1 MRQRLRSHLTFANVA
16 SLIALF
22 IALSGG
28 TAFAAVI
35 ITSNSQ
41 VAQGTISGHHPPSGK
56 HPNIISN
63 SVSGSD
69 VQNLVFHDVTP
80 LGTGWSG
87 NCFGGGN
94 PAYAKSPEGVVHLR
108 GEMCRTSGS
117 SNLIFNLPPSYRPTK
132 TEWLT
137 VDEFNAHTGRII
149 IHTNGNVNVFDDPN
163 DPGSA
168 AGFTSLG
175 GVSYTLPY

>member
-22 IALSGG
+22 VALGGG

-41 VAQGTISGHHPPSGK
+41 VASGTISGHHPPSGK

-63 SVSGSD
+63 SVSNAD
-69 VQNLVFHDVTP
+69 VQNLQFQP
-80 LGTGWSG
+80 LTLKNGWAG

-94 PAYAKSPEGVVHLR
+94 PAIAKSVEGVVHLR
-108 GEMCRTSGS
+108 GELCRTSGS
-117 SNLIFNLPPSYRPTK
+117 STNAFAVPPGLRPTR
-132 TEWLT
+132 TEWIA
-137 VDEFNAHTGRII
+137 VDEANSATGRIQI
-149 IHTNGNVNVFDDPN
+149 NASGEAFVQDDR
-163 DPGSA
+163 DHSGA
-168 AGFTSLG
+168 AEVFTSLA
-175 GVSYTLPY
+175 GVGYTLPY